1 MLSPPKISGVFGN
14 FRIEGKDGES
24 MFTGLVRAMGTVREA
39 SASGK
44 GRRLR
49 IDLGPLAGS
58 VGVGQSV
65 AVNGACLT
73 ATAVS
78 GSGAAFDA
86 VAETLAR
93 TNLGALRPGDPVN
106 LEPALKA
113 GDALDGHVVLG
124 HVDALAAVLAVDDAN
139 PDARTLRLAIPPD
152 IRHLVA
158 EKGSVAVDGVSLTVS
173 RAGRDWFEAAVIPH
187 TWANTTLSRRRP
199 GDGVNLEADVLARY
213 AARIMQH
220 GGNRFDE
227 DFLRENG
234 FA

>member
-1 MLSPPKISGVFGN
+1 M
-14 FRIEGKDGES
+14 GKG

-39 SASGK
+39 SAFGK
-44 GRRLR
+44 GRRFR

-58 VGVGQSV
+58 LGAGQSV

-73 ATAVS
+73 VTAVS
-78 GSGAAFDA
+78 GSEAAFDA

-113 GDALDGHVVLG
+113 GDALDGHFVLG
-124 HVDALAAVLAVDDAN
+124 HIDALAAVLAVEDAN
-139 PDARTLRLAIPPD
+139 PDERIVRLAIPSD

-173 RAGRDWFEAAVIPH
+173 RAGCDWFEAAVIPH
-187 TWANTTLSRRRP
+187 TWANTTLSHRRV
-199 GDGVNLEADVLARY
+199 GDSVNLEADVLARY
-213 AARIMQH
+213 AARVMRY
-220 GGNRFDE
+220 GGKRFDE